1 MDDTCGLLLG
11 YASLDE
17 AEGRGATGDGL
28 GTAALRI
35 DFCKYDRSEP
45 AAVWEN
51 EELGYFEYTRLRFAL
66 ALSRNRRNRLS

>member
-51 EELGYFEYTRLRFAL
+51 EELGYFE
-66 ALSRNRRNRLS
+66 